1 MSILGGPWTLKRV
14 TSFFYLAVAFNVRQ
28 VRRLFSR
35 GRSDDGGEER
45 FLDNYVSEG
54 MAPMT
59 AADEDLIRE
68 IGRCI
73 HCGLCEAVCPGPV
86 DRWTTYSRATAMSVD
101 AAASVPA
108 ACDAAC
114 NDCVDICPTG
124 VPLTE
129 IPAFVHRRG

>member
-1 MSILGGPWTLKRV
+1 MSILGGPWGLKRLI
-14 TSFFYLAVAFNVRQ
+14 SFFYLAVAFNVRQ
-28 VRRLFSR
+28 VRRIFR
-35 GRSDDGGEER
+35 GRADDGGERR

-73 HCGLCEAVCPGPV
+73 YCGLCEAVCPNPV
-86 DRWTTYSRATAMSVD
+86 DRWTTYSRATAMSGD
-101 AAASVPA
+101 AAASVPRDCPA
-108 ACDAAC
+108 GCG
-114 NDCVDICPTG
+114 DCVDICPTG